1 MAEDSS
7 AKANRVVVVDD
18 SSTVLRVMESILR
31 QHGYEAHSTDDGSN
45 AVDLVRE
52 VMPDLIFVDFAMPG
66 VNGFE
71 VCQRLGE
78 HPDLESIPIVIMSTK
93 GDPIGDRFVREM
105 GIVDHITK
113 PFAPEALIALV
124 EHCLNRAKLPRP
136 TRRREVVDTSLAEQ
150 LLAKHLGT
158 LAGVEPEK
166 LREALRSVIND
177 PEWVE
182 EARRLL
188 QLADGTPALA
198 GDIAQCGLS
207 EVLQMIGLQRQ
218 TGRFTVRSRNVEIIA
233 WFRMGSVRL
242 VTGTGIEEEHML
254 GSILVRQ
261 GRLSADQLGTLLKQR
276 KTEGRRFGASAIEAG
291 WINDLD
297 LERAMRAQSSELVY
311 ELLRFG
317 TGSFDFMRYE
327 ELPEWV
333 LEFGFALTVDELLM
347 EGFRRVD
354 EWGLIETAIPS
365 FDSVPEVRVEAPET
379 LTEVEQRV
387 YRSIDGSTTVRAII
401 DESSLGTFEGARVL
415 YRLVSSRVVTLR
427 TQAGNRSQN
436 IVG

>member
-1 MAEDSS
+1 MADDAEKPS
-7 AKANRVVVVDD
+7 RIVVVDD

-31 QHGYEAHSTDDGSN
+31 QHGYKAHSTDDGAN

-52 VMPDLIFVDFAMPG
+52 VMPELIFVDFAMPG

-78 HPDLESIPIVIMSTK
+78 HPDLESIPIVIMSTR

-124 EHCLNRAKLPRP
+124 EHCLHRAKHSRP
-136 TRRREVVDTSLAEQ
+136 SRRREGSDSVPAEHTLAE
-150 LLAKHLGT
+150 HLGSV
-158 LAGVEPEK
+158 AGVEPEK
-166 LREALRSVIND
+166 LRDALRSVLEN
-177 PEWVE
+177 PQWVE

-188 QLADGTPALA
+188 QLAEGSPALS

-207 EVLQMIGLQRQ
+207 EVLQMLGLQRQ
-218 TGRFTVRSRNVEIIA
+218 TGRFTVRSRNVEIVA
-233 WFRMGSVRL
+233 WFRSGSVRL

-261 GRLSADQLGTLLKQR
+261 GRLSQEQLSTLLDRR
-276 KTEGRRFGASAIEAG
+276 KTEGRRFGASAINAG
-291 WINDLD
+291 WINELD
-297 LERAMRAQSSELVY
+297 LERAMRSQSSELVY

-317 TGSFDFMRYE
+317 TGSFDFMRYDA
-327 ELPEWV
+327 LPEWV
-333 LEFGFALTVDELLM
+333 IEFGFQLTVDELLM

-379 LTEVEQRV
+379 LTDEERRV
-387 YRSIDGSTTVRAII
+387 YRSIDGSTSVRGII
-401 DESSLGTFEGARVL
+401 DGSSLGTFEGARVL
-415 YRLVSSRVVTLR
+415 YRLVSSRVVRLR
-427 TQAGNRSQN
+427 DHPDSGASQN